1 MLYYNVNMIFLFTGK
16 KVPILTGK
24 KIFDREKWG
33 STGKKIFDRENILT
47 GKNVPKKIDRETR
60 TPENDVI
67 LSQG

>member
-33 STGKKIFDRENILT
+33 STGKKIFDRE
-47 GKNVPKKIDRETR
+47 KNFDREKCAKKIDRETR